1 VITKTSVAAIAER
14 NCNGTFG
21 QFQKSQGLR
30 ASPLFLGGIEDR
42 GRVFRFQEELDVLK
56 VEDSEDCRGASVIQ
70 DSQAFWRLTSMVAV
84 SSAQSLWPR
93 DQINGGK
100 LRGDDGFRERMWV
113 KMSPA
118 GSTYFR

>member
-1 VITKTSVAAIAER
+1 M
-14 NCNGTFG
+14 
-21 QFQKSQGLR
+21 
-30 ASPLFLGGIEDR
+30 
-42 GRVFRFQEELDVLK
+42 
-56 VEDSEDCRGASVIQ
+56 IQ